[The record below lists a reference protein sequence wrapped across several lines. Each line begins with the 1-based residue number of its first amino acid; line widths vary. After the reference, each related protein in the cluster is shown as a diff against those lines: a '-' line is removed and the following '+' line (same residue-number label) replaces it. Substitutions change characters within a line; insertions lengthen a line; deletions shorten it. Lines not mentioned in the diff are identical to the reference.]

1 MSRNGSGTYSLASG
15 NPVVTGTTISS
26 TTHNNTMTD
35 IATALT
41 DSLAK
46 DGQTVMTGALDH
58 NGLEIILDVDGDT
71 TITAD
76 TDDRIDFKIGGVDE
90 LTLTAAKADN
100 LDDIAAIT
108 PTDSSL
114 LVGDGTNWVLET
126 GATLKTS
133 LGLTIGTDVQAY
145 DADNAVKDVAQEYTA
160 TQNFNA
166 TTLTSTSN
174 AVAWD
179 ASANQVVSHT
189 LTENTTFSAP
199 TNLVDGAFYSLAII
213 QDSGASGYTVAFN
226 SVFKFIG
233 GTAPTWTTT
242 ASARDYI
249 SFRSNGANLYEVGH
263 ALNVS

>member
-1 MSRNGSGTYSLASG
+1 MISNNGGISRAAQADAEAGTSDSAWMS
-15 NPVVTGTTISS
+15 P
-26 TTHNNTMTD
+26 
-35 IATALT
+35 
-41 DSLAK
+41 
-46 DGQTVMTGALDH
+46 
-58 NGLEIILDVDGDT
+58 
-71 TITAD
+71 
-76 TDDRIDFKIGGVDE
+76 
-90 LTLTAAKADN
+90 
-100 LDDIAAIT
+100 
-108 PTDSSL
+108 
-114 LVGDGTNWVLET
+114 
-126 GATLKTS
+126 LKTK
-133 LGLTIGTDVQAY
+133 QAVE
-145 DADNAVKDVAQEYTA
+145 NVAHEYSG

-166 TTLTSTSN
+166 TTLTSTTN

-249 SFRSNGANLYEVGH
+249 SFRSNGTNLYEVGH
-263 ALNVS
+263 ALDVS